1 MDSYITVKE
10 LAEYRFEDRKSVF
23 IGYAKPISAESEAI
37 DFIQA
42 VKKKHP
48 DARHWVYAYVLREN
62 STTRFTDDREPQGT
76 AGMPVLDII
85 RKNGVTDTIIVVVRY
100 FGGILLGTGGLVHAY
115 TEAALGALRA
125 AKVIKY
131 DTYTECEISVS
142 YSDYQKISFTLSEY
156 DFFVAN
162 TDYSDSV
169 KITGSVIA
177 TSYDELCNQL
187 SETTSARVKITFLN
201 KKYDFRE

>member
-23 IGYAKPISAESEAI
+23 IGYAKPVSHESEAT

-42 VKKKHP
+42 VKKKYP

-62 STTRFTDDREPQGT
+62 STARFTDDREPQGT
-76 AGMPVLDII
+76 AGMPVLDVI
-85 RKNGVTDTIIVVVRY
+85 RKNGVTDTVIVVVRY

-125 AKVIKY
+125 AKIIKY
-131 DTYTECEISVS
+131 DTYTECLISVS

-156 DFFVAN
+156 DFLVSD
-162 TDYSDSV
+162 TDYSESV
-169 KITGSVIA
+169 QICGSVISE
-177 TSYDELCNQL
+177 SYDDLCEKL
-187 SETTSARVKITFLN
+187 SEITSGRCKIEFLN